1 MRILTLTP
9 DVEAELLDRRL
20 TVDPQAERVAAR
32 IVADVRRR
40 GDRALLAWTQ
50 RLDRIRAE
58 SVAEL
63 RVRPKEFLAARRQVD
78 RGLLRAVRA
87 AARNIRRVAERQLP
101 RPWSLRVVPGVRVGQ
116 QVRPLESIGC
126 YIPGGRA
133 ALLSTLLMTVVPAQV
148 AGVRRIVVACP
159 QPSPALLAAA
169 DLLGVRELF
178 RIGGAQA
185 VAALAYGT
193 ESLERVEKI
202 FGPGNRYVTAAKQL
216 VSHDCATDLP
226 AGPTELVVLARRGRP
241 SWIAADMIAQAEHD
255 PDALVFLVTP
265 SRQLARAVRAAVA
278 QQLWSLPETNPA
290 WRSLEERGAILVA
303 RTLQSAVEFAS
314 RFAPEHLSLPVAE
327 RGLLRAVRA
336 AGSVF
341 LGPWSAQPLGDYATG
356 SNHVLPTGGW
366 ARVRGGLSAGD
377 FVKTIAV
384 QHVSREGLRRLAP
397 VALELARAE
406 NLPAHARAV
415 RIRQESRAGAAR
427 RRQP

>member
-1 MRILTLTP
+1 MRILTLTSE
-9 DVEAELLDRRL
+9 VEAELLRRRRAA
-20 TVDPQAERVAAR
+20 DPHAERVAAR

-50 RLDRIRAE
+50 RLDRIRGE
-58 SVAEL
+58 SVATL
-63 RVRPKEFLAARRQVD
+63 RAQPEEFRAARRQVK
-78 RGLLRAVRA
+78 RSLLQAVRTA
-87 AARNIRRVAERQLP
+87 AQNVRQVAEQQLP
-101 RPWSLRVVPGVRVGQ
+101 RPWSLRVAPGVRVGQ
-116 QVRPLESIGC
+116 QVQPLESIGC

-133 ALLSTLLMTVVPAQV
+133 ALLSTLLMTVIPAQV

-159 QPSPALLAAA
+159 QPSPALLATA

-185 VAALAYGT
+185 IAALAYGT
-193 ESLERVEKI
+193 ESLDRVEKI

-216 VSHDCATDLP
+216 VSRDCATDLP
-226 AGPTELVVLARRGRP
+226 AGPTELLVLASGGNP
-241 SWIAADMIAQAEHD
+241 DWIAADMIAQAEHD

-265 SRQLARAVRAAVA
+265 SRRLARAVRAAVA
-278 QQLWSLPETNPA
+278 RQLWSLPETNPA

-303 RTLQSAVEFAS
+303 RTLRSAVEFAN
-314 RFAPEHLSLPVAE
+314 RFAPEHLSLPAAE
-327 RGLLRAVRA
+327 RSLLQAIRA

-366 ARVRGGLSAGD
+366 ARMRGGLNASD

-384 QHVSREGLRRLAP
+384 QQVSREGWRRLAP
-397 VALELARAE
+397 VALELAQAE
-406 NLPAHARAV
+406 NLLAHARAV
-415 RIRQESRAGAAR
+415 RIRQERSAGAAR
-427 RRQP
+427 GRQP